1 MLCVYINR
9 FWIGGSVAERL
20 HSEIGRKAKAC
31 EVLQL
36 ITCHGTSG
44 VLGANRR
51 HLWFT
56 VGAWTDALDAAG
68 AANHLLGKRK
78 SGVRRFG

>member
-1 MLCVYINR
+1 MLGVDINR

-20 HSEIGRKAKAC
+20 HGEVGRKTKAC

-36 ITCHGTSG
+36 ITCHGASR

-56 VGAWTDALDAAG
+56 VGTRTDTLDAAG
-68 AANHLLGKRK
+68 TTNHLLGKRK
-78 SGVRRFG
+78 PGVCGFG